1 MPALPA
7 RENGRPSEYDPAYIE
22 TIKRL
27 APLGATD
34 RQLAILLNVSVP
46 TINAW
51 KKDHPE
57 FLKSIQEQRQELDR
71 EIAYALYRAARAG
84 DVKAMLAWLRNRD
97 PENWRDRREVTH
109 SGQITLSLDPAK
121 LDQLTPDQRNAL
133 LRKLEEVDEA
143 MRPFLLESPH
153 KTQ

>member
-7 RENGRPSEYDPAYIE
+7 RENGRPSEYDPAYCE

-27 APLGATD
+27 APLGCTGK
-34 RQLAILLNVSVP
+34 QIGILLNVSEV
-46 TINAW
+46 TVLAW
-51 KKDHPE
+51 QKDHPE
-57 FLKSIQEQRQELDR
+57 FLRSIKEQRQALDE
-71 EIAYALYRAARAG
+71 EIAYQLYRAARGG
-84 DVKAMLAWLRNRD
+84 DVAAMKWWLKNRQPD
-97 PENWRDRREVTH
+97 MWKDMHEISH